1 MDHRRQ
7 HSGTTELGRHRPHRR
22 RRRMGRSTGTPR
34 GPGCRGR
41 RRGADFLQSRAR
53 PLRRCAPRQHV
64 ARSNRDPAA
73 ARPAKIGAPGQA
85 PEIQEA
91 ARAARRGQGEKAA
104 VIRTLALTLAG
115 ALVAASSA
123 TAETLRVGKAG
134 RDAFSFVPTD
144 IGAQTGLFKKHGI
157 DVTISSFGGD
167 ARVQQAMTADGI
179 DIGLGSGPGLAFVV
193 KGSPVKGIA
202 AMADAPLTFALVVRN
217 DDSIKTLDDLKGK
230 KVGVSTVGSVTG
242 WLVAAVKT
250 KSIDGAVVNL
260 AVAFNFVQRGDGR
273 VLLLFGDLLKDFHVH
288 VIFATDKAIATR
300 PEALRKFLAGWFE
313 TIAFMRKEKAK
324 TIEIACHVMGTDEPT
339 TARIYDAMMPMFND
353 DGRFK
358 PKALAVLSRS
368 YVDMK
373 TLPGEPDMRKLI
385 NESFLPK

>member
-1 MDHRRQ
+1 M
-7 HSGTTELGRHRPHRR
+7 
-22 RRRMGRSTGTPR
+22 
-34 GPGCRGR
+34 
-41 RRGADFLQSRAR
+41 
-53 PLRRCAPRQHV
+53 
-64 ARSNRDPAA
+64 
-73 ARPAKIGAPGQA
+73 
-85 PEIQEA
+85 
-91 ARAARRGQGEKAA
+91 
-104 VIRTLALTLAG
+104 IRTLAWTLAG
-115 ALVAASSA
+115 ALVAASGA

-134 RDAFSFVPTD
+134 RDAFSFVPAD
-144 IGAQTGLFKKHGI
+144 IGAQTGLFKQHGI

-179 DIGLGSGPGLAFVV
+179 DIGLGSGPGLAFVA

-202 AMADAPLTFALVVRN
+202 AMADSPLTFALVVRN

-242 WLVAAVKT
+242 WLVGETARQRGWGYEGMELTPVGDDASRVAAVKT

-260 AVAFNFVQRGDGR
+260 AVAFNFAQRGDGR

-324 TIEIACHVMGTDEPT
+324 TIEIARQVMDTDEPT

-373 TLPGEPDMRKLI
+373 TLPAEPDMRKLI

>member
-1 MDHRRQ
+1 
-7 HSGTTELGRHRPHRR
+7 
-22 RRRMGRSTGTPR
+22 
-34 GPGCRGR
+34 
-41 RRGADFLQSRAR
+41 
-53 PLRRCAPRQHV
+53 
-64 ARSNRDPAA
+64 
-73 ARPAKIGAPGQA
+73 
-85 PEIQEA
+85 
-91 ARAARRGQGEKAA
+91 

-115 ALVAASSA
+115 ALIAASGA

-134 RDAFSFVPTD
+134 RDAFSFVPVD
-144 IGAQTGLFKKHGI
+144 IGAQTGLFKKHDI

-202 AMADAPLTFALVVRN
+202 AMADSPLTFALVVRN
-217 DDSIKTLDDLKGK
+217 DDSIRTLDDLKGK

-242 WLVAAVKT
+242 WLVGETARQRGWGYDGMELTPVGDDASRVAAVKT

-260 AVAFNFVQRGDGR
+260 AVAFNFAQRGDGR

-324 TIEIACHVMGTDEPT
+324 TIEIARQVMDTDEPT

-373 TLPGEPDMRKLI
+373 TLPAEPDMLKLI

>member
-1 MDHRRQ
+1 M
-7 HSGTTELGRHRPHRR
+7 
-22 RRRMGRSTGTPR
+22 
-34 GPGCRGR
+34 
-41 RRGADFLQSRAR
+41 
-53 PLRRCAPRQHV
+53 
-64 ARSNRDPAA
+64 
-73 ARPAKIGAPGQA
+73 
-85 PEIQEA
+85 
-91 ARAARRGQGEKAA
+91 
-104 VIRTLALTLAG
+104 IRTLALTLAG

-202 AMADAPLTFALVVRN
+202 AMADSPLTFALVVRN

-242 WLVAAVKT
+242 WLVGETARQKGWGYDGMELTPVGDDASRVAAVKT

-260 AVAFNFVQRGDGR
+260 AVAFNFVERGDGR

-324 TIEIACHVMGTDEPT
+324 TIEIARHVMGTDEPT

-373 TLPGEPDMRKLI
+373 TLPAEPDMRKLI

>member
-1 MDHRRQ
+1 M
-7 HSGTTELGRHRPHRR
+7 
-22 RRRMGRSTGTPR
+22 
-34 GPGCRGR
+34 
-41 RRGADFLQSRAR
+41 
-53 PLRRCAPRQHV
+53 
-64 ARSNRDPAA
+64 
-73 ARPAKIGAPGQA
+73 
-85 PEIQEA
+85 
-91 ARAARRGQGEKAA
+91 
-104 VIRTLALTLAG
+104 IRTLALTLAG

-202 AMADAPLTFALVVRN
+202 AMADSPLTFALVVRN

-242 WLVAAVKT
+242 WLVGETARQKGWGYDGMELTPVGDDASRVAAVKT

-260 AVAFNFVQRGDGR
+260 AVAFNFVERGDGR

-324 TIEIACHVMGTDEPT
+324 TIEIAGHVMGTDEPT

-373 TLPGEPDMRKLI
+373 TLPAEPDMRKLI

>member
-144 IGAQTGLFKKHGI
+144 IGAQSGLFKKHGI

-217 DDSIKTLDDLKGK
+217 DDSVKTVDDLKGR
-230 KVGVSTVGSVTG
+230 KVGVSTVGSVTSWIISEVSRQQG
-242 WLVAAVKT
+242 WGFDGITQVPIGEDASRIAAL
-250 KSIDGAVVNL
+250 KSKALDGAIVNL
-260 AVAFNFVQRGDGR
+260 AVALKFVQAGEGKI
-273 VLLLFGDLLKDFHVH
+273 VLRFNELIKDFHVH
-288 VIFATDKAIATR
+288 VIFATDKAIAGR
-300 PEALRKFLAGWFE
+300 PEPLRAFMKGWIE
-313 TIAFMRKEKAK
+313 TIAFMRTNKAQTVKIAKE
-324 TIEIACHVMGTDEPT
+324 IMETDEAT
-339 TARIYDAMMPMFND
+339 TSGIYD
-353 DGRFK
+353 
-358 PKALAVLSRS
+358 
-368 YVDMK
+368 
-373 TLPGEPDMRKLI
+373 
-385 NESFLPK
+385 

>member
-1 MDHRRQ
+1 
-7 HSGTTELGRHRPHRR
+7 
-22 RRRMGRSTGTPR
+22 
-34 GPGCRGR
+34 
-41 RRGADFLQSRAR
+41 
-53 PLRRCAPRQHV
+53 
-64 ARSNRDPAA
+64 
-73 ARPAKIGAPGQA
+73 
-85 PEIQEA
+85 
-91 ARAARRGQGEKAA
+91 
-104 VIRTLALTLAG
+104 VIRTLPLTLAG

-202 AMADAPLTFALVVRN
+202 AMADSPLTFALVVRN

-242 WLVAAVKT
+242 WLVGETARQKGWGYDGMELTPVGDDASRVAAVKT

-324 TIEIACHVMGTDEPT
+324 TIEIARHVMGTDEPT

-373 TLPGEPDMRKLI
+373 TLPAEPDMRKLI

>member
-1 MDHRRQ
+1 
-7 HSGTTELGRHRPHRR
+7 
-22 RRRMGRSTGTPR
+22 
-34 GPGCRGR
+34 
-41 RRGADFLQSRAR
+41 
-53 PLRRCAPRQHV
+53 
-64 ARSNRDPAA
+64 
-73 ARPAKIGAPGQA
+73 
-85 PEIQEA
+85 
-91 ARAARRGQGEKAA
+91 
-104 VIRTLALTLAG
+104 VIRTLAWTLAG
-115 ALVAASSA
+115 ALVAASGA

-134 RDAFSFVPTD
+134 RDAFSFVPAD
-144 IGAQTGLFKKHGI
+144 IGAQTGLFKKHDI

-179 DIGLGSGPGLAFVV
+179 DIGLGSGPGLAFVA

-202 AMADAPLTFALVVRN
+202 AMADSPLTFALVVRN

-242 WLVAAVKT
+242 WLVGETARQRGWGYEGMELTPVGDDASRVAAVKT

-260 AVAFNFVQRGDGR
+260 AVAFNFAQRGDGR

-324 TIEIACHVMGTDEPT
+324 TIEIARQVMDTDEPT

-373 TLPGEPDMRKLI
+373 TLPAEPDMRKLI

>member
-1 MDHRRQ
+1 M
-7 HSGTTELGRHRPHRR
+7 
-22 RRRMGRSTGTPR
+22 
-34 GPGCRGR
+34 
-41 RRGADFLQSRAR
+41 
-53 PLRRCAPRQHV
+53 
-64 ARSNRDPAA
+64 
-73 ARPAKIGAPGQA
+73 
-85 PEIQEA
+85 
-91 ARAARRGQGEKAA
+91 
-104 VIRTLALTLAG
+104 IRTLALTLAG

-202 AMADAPLTFALVVRN
+202 AMADSPLTFALVVRN

-242 WLVAAVKT
+242 WLVGETARQKGWGYDGMELTPVGDDASRVAAVKT

-324 TIEIACHVMGTDEPT
+324 TIEIARHVMGTDEPT

-373 TLPGEPDMRKLI
+373 TLPAEPDMRKLI

>member
-1 MDHRRQ
+1 
-7 HSGTTELGRHRPHRR
+7 
-22 RRRMGRSTGTPR
+22 
-34 GPGCRGR
+34 
-41 RRGADFLQSRAR
+41 
-53 PLRRCAPRQHV
+53 
-64 ARSNRDPAA
+64 
-73 ARPAKIGAPGQA
+73 
-85 PEIQEA
+85 
-91 ARAARRGQGEKAA
+91 

-134 RDAFSFVPTD
+134 RDAFSFVPAD

-157 DVTISSFGGD
+157 DVTISSFSGD

-193 KGSPVKGIA
+193 KGSLVKGIA
-202 AMADAPLTFALVVRN
+202 AMADSPLTFALVVRN

-242 WLVAAVKT
+242 WLVGETARQKGWGYDGMELTPVGDDASRVAAVKT

-273 VLLLFGDLLKDFHVH
+273 VLLVFGDLLKDFHVH
-288 VIFATDKAIATR
+288 VIFATDRAIATR

-324 TIEIACHVMGTDEPT
+324 TIEIARHVMGTDEPT
-339 TARIYDAMMPMFND
+339 TARIYDAMMPIFND

-373 TLPGEPDMRKLI
+373 TLPAEPDMRKLI

>member
-1 MDHRRQ
+1 
-7 HSGTTELGRHRPHRR
+7 
-22 RRRMGRSTGTPR
+22 
-34 GPGCRGR
+34 
-41 RRGADFLQSRAR
+41 
-53 PLRRCAPRQHV
+53 
-64 ARSNRDPAA
+64 
-73 ARPAKIGAPGQA
+73 
-85 PEIQEA
+85 
-91 ARAARRGQGEKAA
+91 

-202 AMADAPLTFALVVRN
+202 AMADSPLTFALVVRN
-217 DDSIKTLDDLKGK
+217 DDSIKTLGDLKGK

-242 WLVAAVKT
+242 WLVGETARQKGWGYDGMELTPVGDDASRVAAVKT

-260 AVAFNFVQRGDGR
+260 AVAFNFVERGDGR

-324 TIEIACHVMGTDEPT
+324 TIEIARHVMGTDEPT

-373 TLPGEPDMRKLI
+373 TLPAEPDMRKLI

>member
-1 MDHRRQ
+1 
-7 HSGTTELGRHRPHRR
+7 
-22 RRRMGRSTGTPR
+22 
-34 GPGCRGR
+34 
-41 RRGADFLQSRAR
+41 
-53 PLRRCAPRQHV
+53 
-64 ARSNRDPAA
+64 
-73 ARPAKIGAPGQA
+73 
-85 PEIQEA
+85 
-91 ARAARRGQGEKAA
+91 

-202 AMADAPLTFALVVRN
+202 AMADSPLTFALVVRN

-242 WLVAAVKT
+242 WLVGETARQKGWGYDGMELTPVGDDASRVAAVKT

-324 TIEIACHVMGTDEPT
+324 TIEIARHVMGTDEPT
-339 TARIYDAMMPMFND
+339 TARIYEAMMPMFND

-373 TLPGEPDMRKLI
+373 TLPAEPDMRKLI

>member
-1 MDHRRQ
+1 
-7 HSGTTELGRHRPHRR
+7 
-22 RRRMGRSTGTPR
+22 
-34 GPGCRGR
+34 
-41 RRGADFLQSRAR
+41 
-53 PLRRCAPRQHV
+53 
-64 ARSNRDPAA
+64 
-73 ARPAKIGAPGQA
+73 
-85 PEIQEA
+85 
-91 ARAARRGQGEKAA
+91 

-202 AMADAPLTFALVVRN
+202 AMADSPLTFALVVRN

-242 WLVAAVKT
+242 WLVGETARQKGWGYDGMELTPVGDDASRVAAVKT

-260 AVAFNFVQRGDGR
+260 AVAFNFVERGDGR

-300 PEALRKFLAGWFE
+300 PEALRKFLAGWLE

-324 TIEIACHVMGTDEPT
+324 TIEIARHVMGTDEPT

-373 TLPGEPDMRKLI
+373 TLPAEPDMRKLI

>member
-1 MDHRRQ
+1 M
-7 HSGTTELGRHRPHRR
+7 
-22 RRRMGRSTGTPR
+22 
-34 GPGCRGR
+34 
-41 RRGADFLQSRAR
+41 
-53 PLRRCAPRQHV
+53 
-64 ARSNRDPAA
+64 
-73 ARPAKIGAPGQA
+73 
-85 PEIQEA
+85 
-91 ARAARRGQGEKAA
+91 
-104 VIRTLALTLAG
+104 IRTLALTLAG

-123 TAETLRVGKAG
+123 TAETLHVGKAG
-134 RDAFSFVPTD
+134 REAFAFVPTD
-144 IGAQTGLFKKHGI
+144 IGAQTGVFKKHGI

-202 AMADAPLTFALVVRN
+202 AMADSPLTFALVVRN
-217 DDSIKTLDDLKGK
+217 DDSIKTLDDLRGK
-230 KVGVSTVGSVTG
+230 KVEAWTVGSVTG
-242 WLVAAVKT
+242 WLVGETARQKGWGYDGMELTPVGDDASRLAAVKT

-260 AVAFNFVQRGDGR
+260 AVAFNFVQRGDGHM
-273 VLLLFGDLLKDFHVH
+273 LLLFGDLVKDFHVH
-288 VIFATDKAIATR
+288 VIFATDKAIAMR

-324 TIEIACHVMGTDEPT
+324 TIDIARQVMGTDEPT

-373 TLPGEPDMRKLI
+373 TLPAEPDMRKLI

>member
-1 MDHRRQ
+1 
-7 HSGTTELGRHRPHRR
+7 
-22 RRRMGRSTGTPR
+22 
-34 GPGCRGR
+34 
-41 RRGADFLQSRAR
+41 
-53 PLRRCAPRQHV
+53 
-64 ARSNRDPAA
+64 
-73 ARPAKIGAPGQA
+73 
-85 PEIQEA
+85 
-91 ARAARRGQGEKAA
+91 
-104 VIRTLALTLAG
+104 LTLAG
-115 ALVAASSA
+115 ALVAASGA

-134 RDAFSFVPTD
+134 REAFSFVPAD

-202 AMADAPLTFALVVRN
+202 AMADSPLTFALVVRN
-217 DDSIKTLDDLKGK
+217 GDSIKTLDDLKGK

-242 WLVAAVKT
+242 WLVGETARQKGWGYDGMELTPVGDDASRVAAVKT

-324 TIEIACHVMGTDEPT
+324 TIEIAGQVMGTDEPT

-373 TLPGEPDMRKLI
+373 TLPEEPDMRKLI
-385 NESFLPK
+385 NESFLPKSQ

>member
-1 MDHRRQ
+1 M
-7 HSGTTELGRHRPHRR
+7 
-22 RRRMGRSTGTPR
+22 
-34 GPGCRGR
+34 
-41 RRGADFLQSRAR
+41 
-53 PLRRCAPRQHV
+53 
-64 ARSNRDPAA
+64 
-73 ARPAKIGAPGQA
+73 
-85 PEIQEA
+85 
-91 ARAARRGQGEKAA
+91 
-104 VIRTLALTLAG
+104 IRTLAWTLAG
-115 ALVAASSA
+115 ALVAASGA

-134 RDAFSFVPTD
+134 RDAFSFVPAD
-144 IGAQTGLFKKHGI
+144 IGAQTGLFKKHDI
-157 DVTISSFGGD
+157 EVTISSFGGD

-202 AMADAPLTFALVVRN
+202 AMADPPLTFALVVRN

-242 WLVAAVKT
+242 WLVGETARQKGWGYDGMELTPVGDDASRVAAVKT

-324 TIEIACHVMGTDEPT
+324 TIEIARQVMDTDEPT

-373 TLPGEPDMRKLI
+373 TLPAEPDMRKLI